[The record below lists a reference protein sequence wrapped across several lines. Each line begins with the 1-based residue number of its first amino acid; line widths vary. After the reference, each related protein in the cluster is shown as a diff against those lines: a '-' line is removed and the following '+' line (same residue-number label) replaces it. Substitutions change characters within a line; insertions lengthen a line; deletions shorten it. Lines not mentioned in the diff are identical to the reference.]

1 MARAAAGY
9 LINRL
14 NVNKFKMMLGTI
26 LSYIPEAIF
35 TAIVFVYIYISS
47 FLSIPQVLAIG
58 VAVQILVKAFVEM
71 IIMGA
76 LFTYLIGSKGFQSF
90 KTSLWETPVKDS

>member
-1 MARAAAGY
+1 
-9 LINRL
+9 
-14 NVNKFKMMLGTI
+14 MMLGTI

-35 TAIVFVYIYISS
+35 TAIVFVYIYPP
-47 FLSIPQVLAIG
+47 FYGLPQVLAIG

-76 LFTYLIGSKGFQSF
+76 LLTYLIGSKGFQSF
-90 KTSLWETPVKDS
+90 KTSLWETPVKNS